1 MGTQTRDVTIV
12 QAGMLE
18 LDRIVPLFDQY
29 RMFYDRPSDPDLARR
44 FLHDR
49 IQHRDSVI
57 FMAVDGPTADE
68 QVLGFALLYPSFDS
82 IEATPIWTLNDLY
95 VDEEFRRQGIA
106 RLLIERGRRLA
117 ENTGA
122 KIVSLST
129 GRDNYPSRQLYEK
142 LGFELDEE
150 FCTYHLR
157 LD

>member
-1 MGTQTRDVTIV
+1 MSTEIREVTIA

-44 FLHDR
+44 FLQDR

-57 FMAVDGPTADE
+57 FMALDADAPDE
-68 QVLGFALLYPSFDS
+68 TVFGFALLYPSFDS

-95 VDEEFRRQGIA
+95 VREEFRRQGVA
-106 RLLIERGRRLA
+106 RMLIERGRRLA

-122 KIVSLST
+122 RIVSLST

-142 LGFELDEE
+142 LGFELDDE